1 MAAQDVAHA
10 ALRGAVGAMGMTG
23 MRTVTGNLGLLKE
36 SPPQAIFRQGT
47 KGLIRAVP
55 KGKRKAAQELAHW
68 GFGAFA
74 GAGYGAMPEGFR
86 RLPWSGPA
94 YGLLVWLG
102 FEAAIA
108 PALGIHQNRRIRP
121 QDRAALVADH
131 LLYGFVLDELG
142 RQARSDPAGQAT

>member
-1 MAAQDVAHA
+1 MA
-10 ALRGAVGAMGMTG
+10 MTG
-23 MRTVTGNLGLLKE
+23 MRMVTKNAGLLKE
-36 SPPQAIFRQGT
+36 TPPQAIFRQGS

-55 KGKRKAAQELAHW
+55 RKKQKVAQELAHW

-102 FEAAIA
+102 FEAGIA
-108 PALGIHQNRRIRP
+108 PVLGIHQNRRIRP

-142 RQARSDPAGQAT
+142 RQARSDPGPQQS